1 MTRCDDALEAWT
13 ANLGEGEPLDPA
25 VREHLD
31 ACARCS
37 VEKDELARLWQGMD
51 RLADEAPSE
60 ELRDRLAATLLA
72 YRETLGA
79 GAAGVAGAA
88 AGDDARTRDGAP
100 RTLPF
105 RARRRTAVRFARLG
119 WVAAALLAGVGIGWL
134 SRAQSGSRDEVLELR
149 QEVGDL
155 REVLALSLL
164 QQASAS
170 ARLEGVSVGATVA
183 GRNPEVMQALLV
195 ALEGDPSPNVRLAAV
210 DALAPRAGEPAVQRK
225 LGEALRKEG
234 SPLVQIALADALL
247 ASDDAT
253 ARRLVEPLAENEA
266 VLPEVRQ
273 FVRQRIGR
281 DT

>member
-13 ANLGEGEPLDPA
+13 AHLGEGEPLDAA
-25 VREHLD
+25 VGEHLGS
-31 ACARCS
+31 CPRCS
-37 VEKDELARLWQGMD
+37 AERDELAALWRGID
-51 RLADEAPSE
+51 RFADEAPSE
-60 ELRDRLAATLLA
+60 ELRARLAATLLA
-72 YRETLGA
+72 YRETLAASG
-79 GAAGVAGAA
+79 GAAGAPEPPAEDAGRR
-88 AGDDARTRDGAP
+88 AGRP
-100 RTLPF
+100 LPF
-105 RARRRTAVRFARLG
+105 RQRRRTAVRVARLG

-134 SRAQSGSRDEVLELR
+134 VRSQAAPREEVLELR
-149 QEVGDL
+149 REVGDL

-183 GRNPEVMQALLV
+183 GRNPEVLRALLV

-210 DALAPRAGEPAVQRK
+210 DALAPRAGEPGVQRK

-247 ASDDAT
+247 ASDDAS
-253 ARRLVEPLAENEA
+253 ARRLVEPLADSET